1 MQSFVSQ
8 SYQALERWQRDPI
21 KFEFVGP
28 GQLTGLDARD
38 CLQRSEKHTPTLSL
52 GSSRCSH
59 IGKREDPGDEVKHT
73 PGTFHSRSK

>member
-8 SYQALERWQRDPI
+8 WYQALERWQHDPI

-38 CLQRSEKHTPTLSL
+38 CLQRS
-52 GSSRCSH
+52 
-59 IGKREDPGDEVKHT
+59 
-73 PGTFHSRSK
+73 